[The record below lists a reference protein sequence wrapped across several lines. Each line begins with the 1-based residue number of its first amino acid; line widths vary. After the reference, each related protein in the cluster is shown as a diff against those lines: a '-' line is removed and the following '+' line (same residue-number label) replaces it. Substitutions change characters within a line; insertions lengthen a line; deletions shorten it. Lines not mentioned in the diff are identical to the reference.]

1 MKLVFKN
8 VNDRPVNLQH
18 FLQKENGVSRRLI
31 TRLKRQHLGITCGGK
46 LIRTIDDVPPGAEVV
61 LDISDENEI
70 IPNGTLSVPV
80 VYEDDSVIVFNK
92 PQGMPVHPSMNHYE
106 DTLGNYFS
114 WLHPELTFRPVNRLD
129 RNTSGLCVVAKNQH
143 SAAGLQRQVKKVYYA
158 VLCGVPDMKEGT
170 IDAPIKRQTESLI
183 TRCVSPDGQRAVTHY
198 SIISSC
204 EKYSYAR
211 IILETG
217 RTHQIRVHFSWYGYP
232 LAGDDLYGG
241 CCDDANGQTLHCG
254 EVSFPASDGKCITL
268 KAEPGYNIQKIFSMY
283 SFRENAD

>member
-1 MKLVFKN
+1 MKLYFKN
-8 VNDRPVNLQH
+8 EHNQPVNLLF

-31 TRLKRQHLGITCGGK
+31 TKLKRQYMGITCGGE

-70 IPNGTLSVPV
+70 VPNGALNVPV
-80 VYEDDSVIVFNK
+80 VYENETVVVFSK

-114 WLHPELTFRPVNRLD
+114 WLYPELTFRPVNRLD

-143 SAAGLQRQVKKVYYA
+143 EAARLQRAVKKVYYA
-158 VLCGVPDMKEGT
+158 VICGVPDQLKGT
-170 IDAPIKRQTESLI
+170 IDAPIKRKTESLI
-183 TRCVSPDGQRAVTHY
+183 TRCVAPDGQRAVTHY
-198 SIISSC
+198 TILSSC

-211 IILETG
+211 IDLETG
-217 RTHQIRVHFSWYGYP
+217 RTHQIRVHFSHIGHA

-241 CCDDANGQTLHCG
+241 CCDDAAGQTLHCG
-254 EVSFPASDGKCITL
+254 EVSFPDDDGNIISL
-268 KAEPGYNIQKIFSMY
+268 SAEPHENIQSIFRNYNFKNMI
-283 SFRENAD
+283 